1 MWQQNSKNK
10 MIQKLLIGIT
20 VHFVKER
27 IEFLRRIAINFN
39 ALSQNTKVFVVTN
52 TNSANEQKLIK
63 AAIQSPVEI
72 YVPKYIGH
80 PYLLT
85 WGHLDI
91 FREYFQTDPDISHF
105 MYLEDDIEIKPNN
118 IEYWLRGRDD
128 LRELGLIPSFLRY
141 EFALHE
147 TEMRSL
153 DLTSSYELKRLP
165 VVRKIDKNYY
175 YINPPRLYQGM
186 YLLDRELAKEH
197 LFGQSSHPDF
207 GRLSL
212 HIRERACQGLS
223 FTNVPSG
230 CLSRNFLGFMEDKN
244 LIDPDA
250 LIHHITNTYAN
261 DPKSKFGKI
270 KIKNL
275 II

>member
-1 MWQQNSKNK
+1 

-20 VHFVKER
+20 VHFDKER

-39 ALSQNTKVFVVTN
+39 ALSLNTQVFVVTN

-91 FREYFQTDPDISHF
+91 FREYFQADPNISHF

-118 IEYWLRGRDD
+118 IAYWLRGRDY
-128 LRELGLIPSFLRY
+128 LRETDLIPSFLRY
-141 EFALHE
+141 EFASQE
-147 TEMRSL
+147 TEMRST
-153 DLTSSYELKRLP
+153 DMTSSYVLKMLP
-165 VVRKIDKNYY
+165 VFQKIGNNYC
-175 YINPPRLYQGM
+175 YINLPRLHQGM
-186 YLLDRELAKEH
+186 YLLDRELAEQH
-197 LFGQSSHPDF
+197 LFGTSSHPDF
-207 GRLSL
+207 GNLSWG
-212 HIRERACQGLS
+212 IRERACQGLS
-223 FTNVPSG
+223 FINVPSG
-230 CLSRNFLGFMEDKN
+230 IFSRNFLGFMKDKN

-250 LIHHITNTYAN
+250 LIHHTANTYAN

-270 KIKNL
+270 KIKDL

>member
-1 MWQQNSKNK
+1 
-10 MIQKLLIGIT
+10 MIKKLLIGIT

-39 ALSQNTKVFVVTN
+39 AFSLNTKVFVVTN
-52 TNSANEQKLIK
+52 TSSSNEQKLIK

-72 YVPKYIGH
+72 YVPKHLGH

-85 WGHLDI
+85 WSHLDI
-91 FREYFQTDPDISHF
+91 FRKYFQTDSDISHF

-118 IEYWLRGRDD
+118 IEYWLRGRDN
-128 LRELGLIPSFLRY
+128 LRKAGLIPSFLRY
-141 EFALHE
+141 EFASQE
-147 TEMRSL
+147 TEMRSV
-153 DLTSSYELKRLP
+153 DLTSSYELKKLP
-165 VVRKIDKNYY
+165 VFQKIGSNYC
-175 YINPPRLYQGM
+175 YINLPRLYQGM

-197 LFGQSSHPDF
+197 LFGKSSHPDF
-207 GRLSL
+207 NRLL
-212 HIRERACQGLS
+212 GQGMRERACQGLT
-223 FTNVPSG
+223 FKNVAPG
-230 CLSRNFLGFMEDKN
+230 NFSRNFLGFMQDKN

-250 LIHHITNTYAN
+250 LIHHTTNTYAN

-270 KIKNL
+270 KIKDL

>member
-1 MWQQNSKNK
+1 

-39 ALSQNTKVFVVTN
+39 ALSLNTKVFVVTN

-118 IEYWLRGRDD
+118 IKYWLRGRED
-128 LRELGLIPSFLRY
+128 LREAGLIPSFLRY
-141 EFALHE
+141 EFALKE
-147 TEMRSL
+147 TVMRSV
-153 DLTSSYELKRLP
+153 DFISSYELKRLP
-165 VVRKIDKNYY
+165 VIKKKIDDDYCYLNT
-175 YINPPRLYQGM
+175 PRLYQGM

-197 LFGQSSHPDF
+197 LFGKSSHPDF
-207 GRLSL
+207 GRLSRG
-212 HIRERACQGLS
+212 IRESACQGLS
-223 FTNVPSG
+223 FTNVPPG
-230 CLSRNFLGFMEDKN
+230 CFSRNFFGFMKDKN

-250 LIHHITNTYAN
+250 LIHHTSNVYAN

-270 KIKNL
+270 KIKDM